1 MKKSLE
7 GFVEEISHESFLF
20 RHIKK
25 KVLKKNWTAKGTA
38 FWIKDLT
45 KTLDNASQ

>member
-25 KVLKKNWTAKGTA
+25 KVL
-38 FWIKDLT
+38 
-45 KTLDNASQ
+45 